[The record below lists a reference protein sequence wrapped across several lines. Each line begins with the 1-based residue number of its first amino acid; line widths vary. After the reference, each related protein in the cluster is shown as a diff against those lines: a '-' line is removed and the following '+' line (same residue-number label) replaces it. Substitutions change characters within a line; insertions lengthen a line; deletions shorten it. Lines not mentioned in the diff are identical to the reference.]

1 MKIYTKT
8 GDQGLTS
15 LIGGARVPK
24 DHARIEAYGTLDE
37 LNSHLGAAIIMLSDP
52 NQAAFLTQ
60 MQSSLFTMG
69 SHLASLPDSKMKLPE
84 IETEWVSQ
92 MEAQIDAMDSVL
104 EPLKNFILPGGSKA
118 IAQIHIARCVCRRA
132 ERQVVYL
139 GNHEEINPLIITFL
153 NRLSDYLFTLA
164 RLQAQ
169 QEGVSEIAWKP

>member
-37 LNSHLGAAIIMLSDP
+37 LNSNLGAVIAVLSDP
-52 NQAAFLTQ
+52 KQASFLTQ
-60 MQSSLFTMG
+60 MQSNLFTMG

-84 IETEWVSQ
+84 IEPVWVTE
-92 MEAQIDAMDSVL
+92 MEQQIDSMDAVL
-104 EPLKNFILPGGSKA
+104 EPLKNFILPGGSME

-139 GNHEEINPLIITFL
+139 GNNEEINPIIITVL

-164 RLQAQ
+164 RLQALQ
-169 QEGVSEIAWKP
+169 QGVKEIAWKP